1 MERLTKHSKQT
12 SHENGICCT
21 HFRGPE
27 CLEVGGNCA
36 MNCKWEEAAWSR
48 LAAYEDKELEPE
60 EVLPKD
66 KADEIALKLM
76 CLADLESLC
85 SYTRLRELA
94 EADKNGRVVVLP
106 RWKNEEERLERQRLM
121 RIMTDGAIDRLMKN
135 PLKEENGPD
144 IAELRVV
151 NTDRLLELAK
161 ADEDGRLFH
170 LPMEPGRS
178 MLCQE
183 YFERPWVMKNVTL
196 CVQYKSS
203 AGIIFYMGYDVFR
216 GLVER
221 GRITPLS
228 QEGEE
233 MLEGK
238 ANVWHQRGAVCG
250 MARKV
255 LAGHRAFEAG
265 VPLLRGDHA
274 GRRGLH
280 RILQRGCNGQGCD
293 RAQHPGGHHNGHYPD
308 QCRDHQRHDRALRR
322 G

>member
-1 MERLTKHSKQT
+1 
-12 SHENGICCT
+12 
-21 HFRGPE
+21 
-27 CLEVGGNCA
+27 

-48 LAAYEDKELEPE
+48 LAAYEDTRLTPE
-60 EVLPKD
+60 RCAEFAR
-66 KADEIALKLM
+66 ADAEGRYIVMRDAEQEGV
-76 CLADLESLC
+76 A
-85 SYTRLRELA
+85 RLRELA

-121 RIMTDGAIDRLMKN
+121 RIMADGAIDRLMEN
-135 PLKEENGPD
+135 PLKEESGPD

-161 ADEDGRLFH
+161 ADEDGRIFL

-238 ANVWHQRGAVCG
+238 ANV
-250 MARKV
+250 
-255 LAGHRAFEAG
+255 
-265 VPLLRGDHA
+265 
-274 GRRGLH
+274 
-280 RILQRGCNGQGCD
+280 
-293 RAQHPGGHHNGHYPD
+293 
-308 QCRDHQRHDRALRR
+308 
-322 G
+322 